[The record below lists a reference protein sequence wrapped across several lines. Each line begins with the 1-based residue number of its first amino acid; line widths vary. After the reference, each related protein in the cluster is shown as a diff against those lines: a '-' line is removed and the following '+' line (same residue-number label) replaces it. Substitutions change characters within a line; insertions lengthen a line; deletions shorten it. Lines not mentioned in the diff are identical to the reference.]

1 MLDIAN
7 LNVDNNCAAKTT
19 TSSTTSS
26 STTSST
32 TSSSTTSTTSSKDQ
46 TIVLSNTTELTSFSI
61 TEELNRIATTI
72 AEQVPEITTANASR
86 FFSSSSSLQSTNKM
100 DPCLVNRCGKNALCV
115 STEVNFYCKCDSGFF
130 GDPSNQCFA
139 DTGDTQEVVAQS
151 ISLKI
156 EFNELLLENNTEL
169 FRKYKKGFQALL
181 EPVFLQKTEYIHNSL
196 QVIRFRYL

>member
-1 MLDIAN
+1 MRKIIHYKFILNINKAN
-7 LNVDNNCAAKTT
+7 LFVDNNCIYITTTPITSSNTT
-19 TSSTTSS
+19 TSISTSGS
-26 STTSST
+26 FALQTT
-32 TSSSTTSTTSSKDQ
+32 KK
-46 TIVLSNTTELTSFSI
+46 I
-61 TEELNRIATTI
+61 
-72 AEQVPEITTANASR
+72 
-86 FFSSSSSLQSTNKM
+86 
-100 DPCLVNRCGKNALCV
+100 DPCLLNRCGKNALCV
-115 STEVNFYCKCDSGFF
+115 STETNFYCKCDSGFF
-130 GDPSNQCFA
+130 GDPTNECLA